1 MLRFPEFSENWFQ
14 RKLQEVG
21 KITTGSTPSTANRE
35 FYDGEH
41 LFVSP
46 ADISDSR
53 VIHKTKTT
61 VTGLG
66 LNQGRIVKKGAV
78 FFVSIG
84 STIGKVG
91 QASRSC
97 ITNQQINSVEA
108 TSKFSNDFIYYL
120 LSKNGDKIKLLAGT
134 QALPQ
139 LNKSDFS
146 KLEFSFPSLPEQQK
160 IAEFLTAVDR
170 RIELLQAKKEKLEA
184 YKKGVMQK
192 IFSQQLRFKAD
203 DGSEFPDWEERKLGD
218 LGKTFNGLTG
228 KSKENFGQGK
238 PYIQYKQIFD
248 SSEIKAEDF
257 GLVEVS
263 ENESQSKVQKGD
275 VFFTTSSETPH
286 EIGMA
291 SVLTNDVGEV
301 YLNSFCFG
309 YRPNSIE
316 KLLPEFSRYFFR
328 SPIVRRGIVK
338 LAQGSTRYNM
348 SKVELMRLS
357 FEIPSPKEQLKI
369 AKFLTSLDRSIE
381 ILNQQINHTQT
392 WKKGLLQKMFV

>member
-1 MLRFPEFSENWFQ
+1 MIQQDAKAEQNLLVESGDIAYNMMRMWQGAYGVSE
-14 RKLQEVG
+14 
-21 KITTGSTPSTANRE
+21 TTCM
-35 FYDGEH
+35 
-41 LFVSP
+41 VSP
-46 ADISDSR
+46 AY
-53 VIHKTKTT
+53 V
-61 VTGLG
+61 V
-66 LNQGRIVKKGAV
+66 VKPKKNNLSI
-78 FFVSIG
+78 FFSYLFER
-84 STIGKVG
+84 
-91 QASRSC
+91 SRSRYLFT
-97 ITNQQINSVEA
+97 IYSHGLTLDRLRLYP
-108 TSKFSNDFIYYL
+108 NDF
-120 LSKNGDKIKLLAGT
+120 LSIPVA
-134 QALPQ
+134 
-139 LNKSDFS
+139 S
-146 KLEFSFPSLPEQQK
+146 PSLPEQQK

-170 RIELLQAKKEKLEA
+170 RIELLQYKKEKLEA

-192 IFSQQLRFKAD
+192 IFAKKLRFKAD
-203 DGSEFPDWEERKLGD
+203 DGSEFPDWEEKKLGEV
-218 LGKTFNGLTG
+218 GKTFNGLTG
-228 KSKENFGQGK
+228 KSKENFGKGK

-248 SSEIKAEDF
+248 SSEIKIEGF

-263 ENESQSKVQKGD
+263 ENEFQSKVQKGD
-275 VFFTTSSETPH
+275 VFFTTSSETPR

-291 SVLTNDVGEV
+291 SVLTNDVREV

-328 SPIVRRGIVK
+328 SPIVRKGIVK

-381 ILNQQINHTQT
+381 NLNQQINHTQT